1 MSSKN
6 FRELKKCDKNPVR
19 EQVQVMYW
27 KFEKTGWRDIPVSNV
42 MKYPLKGNKYKYCT
56 GNLKKNRVAKN
67 HEGG

>member
-27 KFEKTGWRDIPVSNV
+27 KFEKKQSSEKPRRGVKPKSSEQEHGISQ
-42 MKYPLKGNKYKYCT
+42 
-56 GNLKKNRVAKN
+56 
-67 HEGG
+67 